1 MGGEQNVTEEVSAEG
16 RTAIRVVLDREGGQT
31 LVLESQMMSEM
42 IHRGNGGIARGLG

>member
-16 RTAIRVVLDREGGQT
+16 RMVIRVILDREGGQT

-42 IHRGNGGIARGLG
+42 IC